1 MSANSIEALG
11 RLKAAL
17 SSRTPTFGMIATIPS
32 VQSVQALASGGLDW
46 ILIDMEHGPI
56 DLSAAH
62 AMITATAGTRTVPL
76 VRVASQDPALC
87 KAVMDLGVLGV
98 CLPMICHRS
107 HAEGLVRAVRYP
119 PAGDRLWGPF
129 YAPMRWGLPMP
140 EYIAAANDAML
151 AIATIEH
158 PDAVRNIEEIVSVP
172 GLDLAFIG
180 PGDLAM
186 SLGIPGQFADPRFKQ
201 AVAHAEAAVL
211 RSKVALGGVARTPQ
225 QAREMLDRGYAT
237 IVLGFDWMMLQ
248 QGARSFIEQATDRR

>member
-1 MSANSIEALG
+1 MSKNSIEAIGQL
-11 RLKAAL
+11 RSAL

-32 VQSVQALASGGLDW
+32 IQSVQAIASGGLDW

-56 DLSAAH
+56 DLPSAH

-76 VRVASQDPALC
+76 VRIASQDPALC

-98 CLPMICHRS
+98 CFPMICTGGQ
-107 HAEGLVRAVRYP
+107 AEALVRAVRYP

-129 YAPMRWGLPMP
+129 YAPMRWGLPMQ
-140 EYIAAANDAML
+140 EYIAAADDAML

-158 PDAVRNIEEIVSVP
+158 PDAVENIEEIVSVP

-186 SLGIPGQFADPRFKQ
+186 SLGIPGQFDHSRLKD

-211 RSKVALGGVARTPQ
+211 RSKVALGGVARTPE
-225 QAREMLDRGYAT
+225 QARAMLDRGYAT
-237 IVLGFDWMMLQ
+237 IVFGFDWMLLQ
-248 QGARSFIEQATDRR
+248 QGVRSFLEQTRERR

>member
-1 MSANSIEALG
+1 MSTNPINAIG

-17 SSRTPTFGMIATIPS
+17 SSRTATFGMIATIPS
-32 VQSVQALASGGLDW
+32 IQSVQALASGGLDW

-56 DLSAAH
+56 DMAAAH

-76 VRVASQDPALC
+76 VRIASQDPALC

-98 CLPMICHRS
+98 CFPMVCDRTQ
-107 HAEGLVRAVRYP
+107 AEAIVRAVRYP
-119 PAGDRLWGPF
+119 PAGGRLWGPF
-129 YAPMRWGLPMP
+129 YAPMRWAMPMQ
-140 EYIAAANDAML
+140 EYIAAADDAML

-158 PDAVRNIEEIVSVP
+158 PDAVKNIEEIVAVP

-180 PGDLAM
+180 PGDLAT
-186 SLGIPGQFADPRFKQ
+186 SLGIPGQFEHPRFKE

-211 RSKVALGGVARTPQ
+211 RSNVALGGVARTPQ

-237 IVLGFDWMMLQ
+237 IVYGFDWLLLQ
-248 QGARSFIEQATDRR
+248 QGIRTFLEQARVRR